1 MVEQNAMIYK
11 QTTQERVCQFV
22 ADFVKQ
28 YEMPPSVRM
37 ISDGMALA
45 PTTIHFHLTN
55 GVESGRLRKVGKD
68 KHVAYLPANVR
79 IVVE

>member
-1 MVEQNAMIYK
+1 MTHK
-11 QTTQERVCQFV
+11 QTTQERVCDYI
-22 ADFVKQ
+22 ADFVLN

-55 GVESGRLRKVGKD
+55 AVNTGRLRKVGKD
-68 KHVAYLPANVR
+68 RHVAYLPANVR